1 MSNYIGDSPK
11 LLVVED
17 NKTIIEGL
25 KYLLKKEGFKAI
37 IVNTKKEAEHYINT
51 EQSDLFFCLFC
62 FWGYLVFVEL
72 FLFLYYCI

>member
-25 KYLLKKEGFKAI
+25 KYLLKKKA
-37 IVNTKKEAEHYINT
+37 
-51 EQSDLFFCLFC
+51 LRL
-62 FWGYLVFVEL
+62 
-72 FLFLYYCI
+72 